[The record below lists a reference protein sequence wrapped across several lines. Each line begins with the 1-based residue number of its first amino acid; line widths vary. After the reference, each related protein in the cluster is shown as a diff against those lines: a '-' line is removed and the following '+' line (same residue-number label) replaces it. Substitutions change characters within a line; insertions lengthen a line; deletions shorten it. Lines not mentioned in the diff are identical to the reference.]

1 MFKLVFV
8 AILQRKTV
16 WSLFKVNYLGLII
29 LNVQFNLSV
38 FHKKIEIT
46 IICNVFKRLAKQA

>member
-8 AILQRKTV
+8 AVLQRKTV

-29 LNVQFNLSV
+29 LNFQFNLSV

-46 IICNVFKRLAKQA
+46 TICNVFKHLAKQA